1 MISTVT
7 PSPAHPPMEIAQP
20 AANARS
26 LTRQAFEQ
34 LRSDILHGHLRP
46 TERLRITALAERYE
60 VGATAIRE
68 ALSRLV
74 ADGLVE
80 AEEQRGFCVAPVSRE
95 ELIDLTQT
103 RIDVETLALRNA
115 VARGD
120 VEWESGLL
128 SAFHR
133 LSKAQLPTT
142 PEHRVLWAATHRQF
156 HEALLAGCGSPWLLR
171 LCGLLYD
178 KSERYRNLAE
188 QAPQPPGRD
197 TVSEHRALM
206 DAAMQRD
213 ADGASRL
220 LALHFNETMNI
231 ILRAGFGG
239 ARPAPQETKK

>member
-1 MISTVT
+1 MIYAVT
-7 PSPAHPPMEIAQP
+7 PSPAQAPMDISPPV
-20 AANARS
+20 ANARS

-34 LRSDILHGHLRP
+34 LRADILHGHLRP
-46 TERLRITALAERYE
+46 AERLRITALAERYE

-95 ELIDLTQT
+95 DLLDLTQT
-103 RIDVETLALRNA
+103 RIDVEALALRQA

-133 LSKAQLPTT
+133 LSKAHLPTT
-142 PEHRVLWAATHRQF
+142 PEHRVQWAATHRQF

-197 TVSEHRALM
+197 TVAEHRALM
-206 DAAMQRD
+206 DTAMQRD
-213 ADGASRL
+213 ADSACRL
-220 LALHFNETMNI
+220 LGAHFNETMNI
-231 ILRAGFGG
+231 ILRTGFGG
-239 ARPAPQETKK
+239 AQPTPQETKK